1 MSGIIP
7 ELGALLQRLN
17 AHDESRKAMAEV
29 FESLTPR
36 ERVVTCAT
44 FGLYD
49 VHVLTADRLAEIY
62 GTSRSRIVQIRQ
74 KALRKLSW
82 HTRWPRLVE
91 AEKLIT
97 APLLDFSDGKGS
109 AVYPAPEKLAGEAVM
124 SGNEDL

>member
-17 AHDESRKAMAEV
+17 AHDESREAMAEV

-36 ERVVTCAT
+36 EKVVTCAT
-44 FGLYD
+44 FGLCS
-49 VHVLTADRLAEIY
+49 VRVLTADELAAIF
-62 GTSRSRIVQIRQ
+62 GTSSARIVQLRQ

-82 HTRWPRLVE
+82 KTRYPRLLE

-97 APLLDFSDGKGS
+97 APQVDFLDGKGS
-109 AVYPAPEKLAGEAVM
+109 TVCPVPEKLHHGP
-124 SGNEDL
+124 GNRQG